1 MNSPILTF
9 GTGTPTAR
17 AEAALP
23 PTAKIQLPVRVR
35 SRIQEA
41 RAVNTSH
48 HTTVILTFMKPSG
61 MSEAKMALAEANPSS
76 SEMLSEATVPVMP
89 LVTARLMPRREKN
102 VARVIR
108 KLGMPVRTTR

>member
-1 MNSPILTF
+1 M
-9 GTGTPTAR
+9 
-17 AEAALP
+17 P

-41 RAVNTSH
+41 SAANTSH
-48 HTTVILTFMKPSG
+48 HRTVILMFMKPSG
-61 MSEAKMALAEANPSS
+61 MSAAKMALAEANPSS

-89 LVTARLMPRREKN
+89 LVTARLMPRSAKN